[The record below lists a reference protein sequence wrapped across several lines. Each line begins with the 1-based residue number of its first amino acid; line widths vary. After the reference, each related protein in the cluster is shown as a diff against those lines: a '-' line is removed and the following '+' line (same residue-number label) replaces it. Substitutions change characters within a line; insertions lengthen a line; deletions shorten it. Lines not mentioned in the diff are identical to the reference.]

1 MVEDGIKLRR
11 KYTNVFAKETRN
23 NFVMEKILFPTMC
36 CMAVIYIFLLVFP
49 ILSLMKYAGVY
60 NILKNVCNTENVNC
74 ILLSL
79 VTSLVSL
86 VITFLFGTATAFYI
100 ANISNNKMAKL
111 LDIIVEIPIVLPPAV
126 AGIALLL
133 TFGSNGFIGR
143 FLSQYNID
151 IVFTP
156 IAVVIAQ
163 VFVSSA
169 FYVRVLR
176 DSIKRVPD
184 EIFEATY
191 VFGAGKVETNIRVII
206 PMLKNSIISGL
217 ILAWVRSMGEFGAT
231 LMFAGNIL
239 NKTRTIPLEIYTLMQ
254 SDIKTATA
262 FAAILYILS
271 FSMLVIV
278 RMNEKEDK

>member
-11 KYTNVFAKETRN
+11 KYTGVFVKGTRN
-23 NFVMEKILFPTMC
+23 NFVMEKILFPTIV
-36 CMAVIYIFLLVFP
+36 CMVVIYIFLLVFP

-60 NILKNVCNTENVNC
+60 NILRNIRNEENANC

-79 VTSLVSL
+79 TTSLISL
-86 VITFLFGTATAFYI
+86 VITFLFGTVTAFYI
-100 ANISNNKMAKL
+100 ANISNNKIAKL
-111 LDIIVEIPIVLPPAV
+111 LDSIVEMPIVLPPAV

-133 TFGSNGFIGR
+133 ALGSNGFIGS
-143 FLSQYNID
+143 FLSQYKID

-176 DSIKRVPD
+176 DSIKKVPD
-184 EIFEATY
+184 EIFEVTY
-191 VFGAGKVETNIRVII
+191 VLGAGKIETNIKIII

>member
-1 MVEDGIKLRR
+1 MVEDGVKLRR
-11 KYTNVFAKETRN
+11 KYTGVFVKGIRN
-23 NFVMEKILFPTMC
+23 NFVMEKILSPTMV
-36 CMAVIYIFLLVFP
+36 CMAVIYIFLLVLP

-60 NILKNVCNTENVNC
+60 NILQNVRNAENINC

-79 VTSLVSL
+79 VTSIVSL

-111 LDIIVEIPIVLPPAV
+111 LDIIVEMPIVLPPAV

-133 TFGSNGFIGR
+133 ALGSSGFIGR

-176 DSIKRVPD
+176 DSIRSVPD

-278 RMNEKEDK
+278 RMNQKEDK

>member
-23 NFVMEKILFPTMC
+23 NFVMERILFPTMC

>member
-1 MVEDGIKLRR
+1 MVEDGVKLRR
-11 KYTNVFAKETRN
+11 KYTGVFVKGIRN
-23 NFVMEKILFPTMC
+23 NFVMEKILSPTMV
-36 CMAVIYIFLLVFP
+36 CMAVIYIFLLVLP

-60 NILKNVCNTENVNC
+60 NILQNVRNAENINC

-111 LDIIVEIPIVLPPAV
+111 LDIIVEMPIVLPPAV

-133 TFGSNGFIGR
+133 ALGSNGFIGR

-176 DSIKRVPD
+176 DSIRSVPD

-278 RMNEKEDK
+278 RMNQKGTL

>member
-1 MVEDGIKLRR
+1 MVEDGIKLRG

-133 TFGSNGFIGR
+133 AFGSNGFIGR

-271 FSMLVIV
+271 FSMLVVV